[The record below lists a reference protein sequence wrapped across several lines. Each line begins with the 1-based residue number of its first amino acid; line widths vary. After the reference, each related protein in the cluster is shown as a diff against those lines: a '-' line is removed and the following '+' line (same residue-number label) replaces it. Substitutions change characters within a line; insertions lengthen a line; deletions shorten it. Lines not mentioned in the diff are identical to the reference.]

1 MIKKWRWI
9 GTPIASVVLMAATA
23 LAGAQAAS
31 AANPDGS
38 FSLVAAT
45 GKCVEVMPDTNGNF
59 YVAGNRI
66 QQRTCDGS
74 PQQQWYLH
82 QVSGNLFGI
91 PGAPRYEL
99 QNRMTLQCLDDMN
112 GTTTNRNPVQ
122 QWTCNG
128 SSSMVWGLY
137 DVNNPLGDQIVNER
151 AAICLDVSDGSL
163 QDGARLQIYNCF
175 DAQGNIAQHYAM
187 R

>member
-1 MIKKWRWI
+1 MLRPGRRI
-9 GTPIASVVLMAATA
+9 GTSIAGVLLLGGTIV
-23 LAGAQAAS
+23 AGAQPAF

-45 GKCVEVMPDTNGNF
+45 GKCVEVMPDTSGNF

-74 PQQQWYLH
+74 PQQQWSL
-82 QVSGNLFGI
+82 QLIQGNFFGI

-112 GTTTNRNPVQ
+112 GTKTNRNPVQ

-137 DVNNPLGDQIVNER
+137 DTNNPLGDQIVNER
-151 AAICLDVSDGSL
+151 AGICLDVSDGSL

-175 DAQGNIAQHYAM
+175 DAQGNIAQHYQM

>member
-1 MIKKWRWI
+1 M
-9 GTPIASVVLMAATA
+9 S
-23 LAGAQAAS
+23 
-31 AANPDGS
+31 
-38 FSLVAAT
+38 
-45 GKCVEVMPDTNGNF
+45 
-59 YVAGNRI
+59 
-66 QQRTCDGS
+66 
-74 PQQQWYLH
+74 
-82 QVSGNLFGI
+82 
-91 PGAPRYEL
+91 
-99 QNRMTLQCLDDMN
+99 QCLDDMN

-187 R
+187 RRARDQMVVRLTSVSSVTRWPGTS